1 MGIIRAEI
9 FQVGVFLGGSCPGG
23 NFLGGSFPRRELCR
37 WDVSWVGIF
46 FGGSLPG
53 GNFPVGIIRVPNF
66 LGGSF
71 HVTDKSPS

>member
-1 MGIIRAEI
+1 MGIIWVAI
-9 FQVGVFLGGSCPGG
+9 FQVGVFLGG
-23 NFLGGSFPRRELCR
+23 NFLGGSFPRQELCR
-37 WDVSWVGIF
+37 GDVPWVGIF
-46 FGGSLPG
+46 FGGSFPG